1 MYNSANPPL
10 VLLLGG
16 LFIGIT
22 CCTAFV
28 VNLKQL
34 LKEWSKNRSSR
45 NLANLRGFPIL
56 FPFLGIG
63 LGICIF
69 LASCLEVF
77 AFSETFAYGF
87 SIPLT
92 ALMAGLV
99 WYQLTRL
106 FNQLEQ
112 KGLRGIDLDD
122 LSLGKIIP
130 QQNPP
135 EN

>member
-1 MYNSANPPL
+1 MYNAADPPL
-10 VLLLGG
+10 VLLFAG

-22 CCTAFV
+22 SCTAFV
-28 VNLKQL
+28 VTLQQL
-34 LKEWSKNRSSR
+34 LKEWSKNRSTR
-45 NLANLRGFPIL
+45 NLANLRGVQVL
-56 FPFLGIG
+56 FTFVGVALGIR
-63 LGICIF
+63 IF
-69 LASCLEVF
+69 LASCLQVF
-77 AFSETFAYGF
+77 AFSELIAYTF

-92 ALMAGLV
+92 VLMAGLV

-112 KGLRGIDLDD
+112 RGLRGIDLDD

-135 EN
+135 KN

>member
-1 MYNSANPPL
+1 
-10 VLLLGG
+10 
-16 LFIGIT
+16 
-22 CCTAFV
+22 
-28 VNLKQL
+28 
-34 LKEWSKNRSSR
+34 
-45 NLANLRGFPIL
+45 
-56 FPFLGIG
+56 
-63 LGICIF
+63 
-69 LASCLEVF
+69 
-77 AFSETFAYGF
+77 
-87 SIPLT
+87 
-92 ALMAGLV
+92 MAGLV

>member
-1 MYNSANPPL
+1 
-10 VLLLGG
+10 
-16 LFIGIT
+16 
-22 CCTAFV
+22 
-28 VNLKQL
+28 
-34 LKEWSKNRSSR
+34 
-45 NLANLRGFPIL
+45 
-56 FPFLGIG
+56 
-63 LGICIF
+63 
-69 LASCLEVF
+69 LEVF
-77 AFSETFAYGF
+77 AFSESFAYGF

-135 EN
+135 KN